1 MKIEGSKNIRGGA
14 SQYYVAAELS
24 RRNIIAA
31 LTTGNCPNT
40 DILCS
45 NAEGTRFA
53 HVQVKTFES
62 GKKKCAVGLKAEKEY
77 TGQFFWVL
85 VGIPKEGDLA
95 NPIIYYVIPA
105 SEMAKH
111 VVASADMFKA
121 VSNHDQDFKFR
132 AVRIPPQINRDGWS
146 IAEYEGRWGLIED
159 ALSCNG

>member
-1 MKIEGSKNIRGGA
+1 MEIEGSKNIRGSA

-53 HVQVKTFES
+53 HVQVKTFEK
-62 GKKKCAVGLKAEKEY
+62 GKKKCAVGMKAEREY
-77 TGQFFWVL
+77 TGQFFWIL
-85 VGIPKEGDLA
+85 VGIPKADDLA
-95 NPIIYYVIPA
+95 GSIIYYVIPA
-105 SEMAKH
+105 SDMANH
-111 VVASADMFKA
+111 VVASANLFK
-121 VSNHDQDFKFR
+121 SDPSHDQENTFR

-146 IAEYEGRWGLIED
+146 IAEYEGRWDLIKD
-159 ALSCNG
+159 ALSASG